1 MKPGLQVGQTAE
13 IEILV
18 TPDMVAAFE
27 GQTVHNLYSTASLV
41 THMELAARKTI
52 LPYLEP
58 HEEGMGVQVDVHHT
72 MFTPVGMKVKI
83 RATVSVIRDTKIE
96 CEIEASNFRGKV
108 GKGTVVQS
116 IIQKSWLEKKVKEME
131 LVDGIVREQSVR

>member
-13 IEILV
+13 IEIVV

-41 THMELAARKTI
+41 MHMELAARKTI

-58 HEEGMGVQVDVHHT
+58 QEEGMGYRVEVDHMV
-72 MFTPVGMKVKI
+72 FTPVGMKVKL
-83 RATVSVIRDTKIE
+83 RAVISAIRDNKIE
-96 CEIEASNFRGKV
+96 CEVEATNWKGKV
-108 GKGTVVQS
+108 AKGTVVQS
-116 IIQKSWLEKKVKEME
+116 IIQKSWLEKKVREME
-131 LVDGIVREQSVR
+131 VVEGIVREQSVR